1 MARKSKLLSALDAH
15 KGRNFE
21 LERQKKLQKA
31 AEKKKKKRK
40 EEEEEEE
47 EKQRSKPET
56 EENSNR
62 ADVRKLNVCVDQTQ
76 SLGL

>member
-40 EEEEEEE
+40 EEEEEE
-47 EKQRSKPET
+47 KQRSKPET